1 MNKQKGFTLVEILI
15 VIAILCM
22 LAYIVVP
29 QFFAEK
35 ELQEELQEE
44 EELQEY
50 SKVCEYLD
58 FDYYVKIEYSL
69 LGEGKIH
76 LVREN
81 NFKLILPLN
90 SEYFLELKE
99 MLKKGG
105 DLGTWT
111 FELVVT
117 DPPGA
122 PDSLVWHG
130 TRSQKQKRNLI
141 I

>member
-1 MNKQKGFTLVEILI
+1 MNSKKGFTLVEILV
-15 VIAILCM
+15 VILIIGILAAVISQHF
-22 LAYIVVP
+22 LD
-29 QFFAEK
+29 K
-35 ELQEELQEE
+35 GLQ

-50 SKVCEYLD
+50 SKVCEYLRSD
-58 FDYYVKIEYSL
+58 PCAKMKYSKSKEEIYLVKEDS
-69 LGEGKIH
+69 GGH
-76 LVREN
+76 GVF
-81 NFKLILPLN
+81 FKLN
-90 SEYFLELKE
+90 SEYFLDLKE

-130 TRSQKQKRNLI
+130 TRSQKQKEI
-141 I
+141 